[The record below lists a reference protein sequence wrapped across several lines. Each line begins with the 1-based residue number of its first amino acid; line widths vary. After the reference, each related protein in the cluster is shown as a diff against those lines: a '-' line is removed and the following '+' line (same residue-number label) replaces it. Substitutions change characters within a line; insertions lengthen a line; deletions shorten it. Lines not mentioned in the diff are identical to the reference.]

1 MAIID
6 KNNNVSYTGAVIG
19 ERSHMW
25 MDGMEDVFAIVY
37 DSELNEIKEIK
48 TGYYGSD
55 GHNLMETEMKVDLN
69 MENARAIIKLLKKWA
84 LQEFSASVKVEK
96 QAIKKGRKVEVIRG
110 RKVKKGTIL
119 EVFWIGEKE
128 TYKSRQYSWMNET
141 ETIAG
146 CRDEKGNTIWI
157 KAEYLKNITE
167 IKSPSARDRKLFIKS
182 YIKNYFPK
190 HYGIYGIMQIAKG
203 QL

>member
-6 KNNNVSYTGAVIG
+6 KNNNVSYIGAVIG

-37 DSELNEIKEIK
+37 NSELNEIKEVQ

-69 MENARAIIKLLKKWA
+69 KENARAIIKLLKKWA
-84 LQEFSASVKVEK
+84 LQEFSTSVKAEK
-96 QAIKKGRKVEVIRG
+96 QAIKKGRKAEVIKG

-146 CRDEKGNTIWI
+146 CHDEHGNVIWI

-167 IKSPSARDRKLFIKS
+167 IKSPSAKDRKLFVKN

-190 HYGIYGIMQIAKG
+190 HYGIYGVMQIAKG